1 MRTSPDGLAIITDS
15 EGLMLKPY
23 LCPARVPT
31 IGYGA
36 TYYEDGRAVRLSD
49 PPISRSRAEQLLCA
63 TLVRYEDAVTRY
75 VRVPIDQHQ
84 FDALVSFAYNVGN
97 EALRTSTLLRKLN
110 AGDTEGAANEFLRW
124 NRGGGRVLPGLD
136 KRRRRER
143 ALFLGE
149 AFA

>member
-1 MRTSPDGLAIITDS
+1 MNTSNDGLAIIMDS
-15 EGLMLKPY
+15 EGLVLKPY
-23 LCPARVPT
+23 RCPANVPT
-31 IGYGA
+31 IGYGS
-36 TYYEDGRAVRLSD
+36 TYYEDGRPVSMSD
-49 PPISRSRAEQLLCA
+49 PPITKARAVALLRQ
-63 TLVRYEDAVTRY
+63 TLVRYERAVERY
-75 VRVPIDQHQ
+75 AQLELDQNE
-84 FDALVSFAYNVGN
+84 FDALVSLAYNIGN

-110 AGDTEGAANEFLRW
+110 AGDIEGAANEFLRW